1 MSEAKR
7 LPSANGP
14 HGRLRHAGATPHR
27 HRGRRG
33 DSSGVHMDADRAR
46 ISPTPPRPGPHV
58 RPRTAGYRGCRRKLA
73 SIEGESGGDGWKHQ
87 HSNEG
92 LRSAASLL
100 RTIHDASIGWEPPA
114 GATFR
119 APHLSSDSEPPVWCH
134 GDFGPWNI
142 VWRDD
147 EAIGLIDWDFLH
159 LAPRIDDVAYAL
171 QWFTPTRDDEM
182 ALTWHHF
189 PSVPDRAA
197 RVRTFLD
204 AYGGGLLISTSQK
217 RSRHGWRRPWRWS

>member
-1 MSEAKR
+1 M
-7 LPSANGP
+7 
-14 HGRLRHAGATPHR
+14 
-27 HRGRRG
+27 
-33 DSSGVHMDADRAR
+33 
-46 ISPTPPRPGPHV
+46 
-58 RPRTAGYRGCRRKLA
+58 
-73 SIEGESGGDGWKHQ
+73 
-87 HSNEG
+87 
-92 LRSAASLL
+92 
-100 RTIHDASIGWEPPA
+100 
-114 GATFR
+114 
-119 APHLSSDSEPPVWCH
+119 WCH

-159 LAPRIDDVAYAL
+159 QGPRIDDVAYAL

-204 AYGGGLLISTSQK
+204 AYGGGLPDFDVAEMVAARMEATMALELTLANEGIEPQRTWVEEGSQEWAA
-217 RSRHGWRRPWRWS
+217 GEVRWVRANAHLLSP